1 MWEFQHSV
9 ETTAK
14 RDFAWG
20 FWTDVN
26 NWAFDTSVE
35 WVRLEG
41 PFASGT
47 RGATKSPGMDVVH
60 WVLKEV
66 QPEKKAIVEIAL
78 DEAALLFHW
87 RFEDIAEGGTRITQR
102 ASLTGASADSF
113 ARQIAPE
120 FEKGIPAGMDKL
132 VTEIERAEQQ
142 QKSIGGSDG
151 NE

>member
-1 MWEFQHSV
+1 MWEFQHAV
-9 ETTAK
+9 ETKAK

-20 FWTDVN
+20 FWTDVT

-47 RGATKSPGMDVVH
+47 KGATKSPGMEPVQ
-60 WVLKEV
+60 WFLKEV
-66 QPEKKAIVEIAL
+66 QPQQKAIVEIPL

-87 RFEDIAEGGTRITQR
+87 RFEELAEGSTRITQR
-102 ASLTGASADSF
+102 AALVGANADF
-113 ARQIAPE
+113 YAQQIAQS
-120 FEKGIPAGMDKL
+120 FEHGIPAGMDKL
-132 VTEIERAEQQ
+132 VTEIERAEQR

-151 NE
+151 NK